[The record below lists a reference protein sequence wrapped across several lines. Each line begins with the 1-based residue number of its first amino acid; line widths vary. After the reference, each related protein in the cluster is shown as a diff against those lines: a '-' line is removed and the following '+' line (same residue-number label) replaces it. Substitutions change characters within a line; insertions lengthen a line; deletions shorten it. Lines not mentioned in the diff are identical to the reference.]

1 LLRAE
6 LSAHE
11 LLPLAQNMLGFI
23 MSDSPIIAPLRVAN
37 EAFLVSS
44 MIERCPK
51 TMMIRELVMNGL
63 EAAEHAPTGAQKV
76 IIGSRQFDGVRK
88 LCIWNTGP
96 GMTSAELL
104 QITDLASS
112 LRKQN
117 SLDRNFGMG
126 AKVASLPSNRHGLRY
141 RSCAKGRVSEV
152 MLGHRNG
159 IYGRLHL
166 GPENV
171 EVLDVTEIC
180 RVEGGYDLSLDWTEV
195 LLCGNRTD
203 QDTVAAPY
211 DGAPAVDTAWI
222 GHYLEN
228 RFFRLPTH
236 VTLTLVAGLGSVTAP
251 RDLVGLDNRRSQ
263 FGRTETRTTA
273 SGVKLHYYFDPPEG
287 SGTHSAA
294 GAIAPSTSRGCVVF
308 RDEMYDVRGGEVWLQ
323 DAPVY
328 GISFGAKFCSVFVEL
343 PDDYPVWPEAYRQF
357 LRFRGNEQKQVYL
370 SDFSAL
376 VRANIPGWL
385 AEIIRAFGPSQA
397 HYVVEINDELKVL
410 LAELGV
416 RPQSA
421 GASALD
427 ALLSSAKPT
436 LPKSPSTEVNTLPA
450 PPKEPPKP
458 KPPVYERP
466 PEIIGLRSAE
476 MIKERALEGRAA
488 KFYAQSHQIFINLTY
503 PAIQEMASA
512 LQIEHDVDVVDDQ
525 EAVRRIATE
534 VAEWCLTKR
543 VTRALVYSL
552 AKKAL
557 GWRPEEVT
565 RGQSPES
572 LSLVADDWM
581 GLMDSAR
588 VRFKMVAEEYI
599 AESSLLRTVAA

>member
-1 LLRAE
+1 
-6 LSAHE
+6 
-11 LLPLAQNMLGFI
+11 MLDN
-23 MSDSPIIAPLRVAN
+23 STIAPLRVAN
-37 EAFLVSS
+37 EAFMVSS

-51 TMMIRELVMNGL
+51 TMMIRELVVNGL
-63 EAAEHAPTGAQKV
+63 EAAEHAPTGSQKV
-76 IIGSRQFDGVRK
+76 TIGSRQLDGVRK
-88 LCIWNTGP
+88 LCIWNSGP
-96 GMTSAELL
+96 GLTSAELL

-117 SLDRNFGMG
+117 SLDKNFGMG

-141 RSCAKGRVSEV
+141 RSCANGRVSEV
-152 MLGHRNG
+152 MLGYRNG

-166 GPENV
+166 GPANV

-180 RVEGGYDLSLDWTEV
+180 RREGGYDLSLDWTEV
-195 LLCGNRTD
+195 LLCGNNAR

-211 DGAPAVDTAWI
+211 DGVPTVDTTWM

-228 RFFRLPTH
+228 RFFRLPTG
-236 VTLTLVAGLGSVTAP
+236 VTLTLMPELWTGSAP

-263 FGRTETRTTA
+263 FGRTETRTTP
-273 SGVKLHYYFDPPEG
+273 SGVKIHYYFDPPEG
-287 SGTHSAA
+287 SSTRAAA
-294 GAIAPSTSRGCVVF
+294 GAIAPSTARGCVVF
-308 RDEMYDVRGGEVWLQ
+308 RDEMYDVRVGEVWLQ

-328 GISFGAKFCSVFVEL
+328 GIPFGAKFCSIFVEL

-357 LRFRGNEQKQVYL
+357 LRFRGNDQKQVYL

-376 VRANIPGWL
+376 VRAYIPGWL
-385 AEIIRAFGPSQA
+385 TEIIRAFGPSQA
-397 HYVVEINDELKVL
+397 HYVTEISDELKML

-421 GASALD
+421 GAAALD
-427 ALLSSAKPT
+427 ALPQSAKPA
-436 LPKSPSTEVNTLPA
+436 LPKSAPTEVTAPPA
-450 PPKEPPKP
+450 TPKEPAKP

-466 PEIIGLRSAE
+466 PEIIGLRTAE
-476 MIKERALEGRAA
+476 MIKERALDGRAA
-488 KFYAQSHQIFINLTY
+488 KFYAQSHQIFVNLTY

-512 LQIEHDVDVVDDQ
+512 LEIEHDTDTVDDQ
-525 EAVRRIATE
+525 ETVRRIATE

-565 RGQSPES
+565 RGQAPES
-572 LSLVADDWM
+572 LSLMADDWM
-581 GLMDSAR
+581 SSMDSAR
-588 VRFKMVAEEYI
+588 VRFKTVLEEQ
-599 AESSLLRTVAA
+599 ASGSSLLRTVAA

>member
-1 LLRAE
+1 
-6 LSAHE
+6 
-11 LLPLAQNMLGFI
+11 
-23 MSDSPIIAPLRVAN
+23 MSDSPTIAPLRVSN

-51 TMMIRELVMNGL
+51 TMMIRELVVNGL
-63 EAAEHAPTGAQKV
+63 EAAEHAPTGSQRV
-76 IIGSRQFDGVRK
+76 IIGSRQLDGVRK

-117 SLDRNFGMG
+117 SLDKNFGMG

-141 RSCAKGRVSEV
+141 RSCANGRVSEV
-152 MLGHRNG
+152 ILGYRHG

-166 GPENV
+166 GRENV

-180 RVEGGYDLSLDWTEV
+180 QAEGGYDLSLDWTEV
-195 LLCGNRTD
+195 LLCGNRAG
-203 QDTVAAPY
+203 QDSVAAPY
-211 DGAPAVDTAWI
+211 DGAPAVDVAWM

-228 RFFRLPTH
+228 RFFRLPIG
-236 VTLTLVAGLGSVTAP
+236 VTLTLMPGLWTGTAP

-263 FGRTETRTTA
+263 FGRTETRTTP
-273 SGVKLHYYFDPPEG
+273 SGVKIHYYFDPPDG
-287 SGTHSAA
+287 SSTRSAA
-294 GAIAPSTSRGCVVF
+294 GAIAPSTSRGGVVF

-328 GISFGAKFCSVFVEL
+328 GIPFGAKFCSVFVEL

-376 VRANIPGWL
+376 IRAYIPGWL

-397 HYVVEINDELKVL
+397 HYVTEISDELKVL

-427 ALLSSAKPT
+427 ALPSSAKPP
-436 LPKSPSTEVNTLPA
+436 LPKSAPSEASTLPA
-450 PPKEPPKP
+450 TSKEPPKL

-466 PEIIGLRSAE
+466 PEIIGLRTTE
-476 MIKERALEGRAA
+476 MIKERGLEGRAA

-503 PAIQEMASA
+503 PAVQEMASA
-512 LQIEHDVDVVDDQ
+512 LQIEHEGDAVDD
-525 EAVRRIATE
+525 EETVRRIATE
-534 VAEWCLTKR
+534 VAEWCLTKS

-557 GWRPEEVT
+557 GWRPEEVS

-572 LSLVADDWM
+572 LSLVADDWT
-581 GLMDSAR
+581 GLMDRAR
-588 VRFKMVAEEYI
+588 VRFKTVLEEQA